1 MWVQQRNI
9 IKLSVSVLN
18 PDEFKDV
25 ILYLG
30 DFHDFMQF
38 FSNCR
43 KLLSNSRF
51 EDIRQECVQWVK

>member
-1 MWVQQRNI
+1 MWVQQGNV

-25 ILYLG
+25 ILYLVH
-30 DFHDFMQF
+30 FHDFMQF

-51 EDIRQECVQWVK
+51 EEIRQECVQWVK